1 MGCGASHPII
11 PRASYASFADA
22 HDTAKLRISQDG
34 CFLSPMS
41 NRPNGISIV
50 SFSADGQDAGCDSNT
65 SISLSS
71 AVAIPRSTTGI
82 PLSEY
87 NVRESIVSSVRP
99 SCEIVAPIRVS
110 QKPRASS
117 RRLSVLSCR
126 SINSMGGCSEMSTCS
141 MLSQKTAR
149 AESFSES
156 SDDES
161 AASDESLFA
170 AAQANDED
178 PVDVDDELYFL
189 DVTDRNSKSKNHQQA
204 PPRVS
209 MDRYDEEI
217 DLDAEIA
224 LSSEKQLA
232 AVDLPVSLTK
242 FEYLPE
248 TSVNS
253 KRGKKKGKG
262 KRKVKCRKRG
272 KSMRKR
278 KKSKSKKL
286 KKTFSAMSKR
296 GKKPTRK
303 TNCPRKVR
311 KPRQAQK
318 LLKRLPT
325 LSNSRRSV
333 ASAEAMNWI

>member
-41 NRPNGISIV
+41 NRPHGISV
-50 SFSADGQDAGCDSNT
+50 LSFAADGQDAGCDSNT
-65 SISLSS
+65 SVSLS
-71 AVAIPRSTTGI
+71 AIRPE
-82 PLSEY
+82 L
-87 NVRESIVSSVRP
+87 RESIVSSVRP
-99 SCEIVAPIRVS
+99 SCEIVVAPRRVP